1 MSPITLA
8 APRLPG
14 RGTASLC
21 PGLPGPTNQSVSL
34 PSKRA
39 QKRKLPGLFLS
50 GEFSFLLLSCQQL
63 PPIMMVIAIRRRKR
77 DPSQHFARL
86 RRPNR
91 HDVS

>member
-50 GEFSFLLLSCQQL
+50 GESSFLLLSIQRL
-63 PPIMMVIAIRRRKR
+63 PAIMMVIAARWRKR
-77 DPSQHFARL
+77 YPAQNFTRL
-86 RRPNR
+86 R
-91 HDVS
+91 